1 MAEPPTLP
9 DRAPAHPEPGTA
21 APGRARTDPP
31 KADSVPKSDALP
43 RSNAQPQ
50 SDASPK
56 SNAQPRSDASP
67 SADAAVARP
76 ARRAN
81 LLHLA
86 TACAAGALNTLSFAP
101 TPHGG
106 WLELAVFALA
116 FWLIA
121 RARSRGNAAL
131 TGGAFGFGNFVTGV
145 WWLYVSMHHYGGMPA
160 PMAGAALLLFC
171 AYLALY
177 PALAAA
183 LWHVFAGRDR
193 AAYRPS
199 WHASFAFASAWAI
212 SEWLRGTIF
221 TGFPWLASGYP
232 QVDGPLSGFAPIV
245 GVYGIGWLVALVAAL
260 IVQAAL
266 RFAGLRAPQ
275 AARSA
280 LATNSAL
287 AASIAPLAV
296 VAALLIVGTA
306 LRHVQW
312 TTPSNAPLRVRLLQG
327 NVPQSMKFDEVGVRN
342 ALTLYQRLIT
352 EKPVDLVVTPET
364 AVPMLVQQIPDG
376 FGSAVRHFID
386 QTGTAVLFGAVG
398 ATLVDGRPT
407 DYTNALFGVTPGSRD
422 LYRYDKHHLVPF
434 GEFIP
439 WGFRWFV
446 DMMNI
451 PLGDFARGAPVQ
463 PPFIVKGQP
472 LALDIC
478 YEDIFGEEIART
490 LRGQQKPAGVLV
502 NATNLAWFG
511 DTIALDQHLQIARM
525 RALETGR
532 PMLRATN
539 TGATAFIDA
548 DGSVRGRLPTYS
560 IGALD
565 VTVQGRAGM
574 TPYIQ
579 AGNTTVLA
587 VSLVLLVFG
596 LVFGPARR
604 RNGGA

>member
-1 MAEPPTLP
+1 LP
-9 DRAPAHPEPGTA
+9 S
-21 APGRARTDPP
+21 TD
-31 KADSVPKSDALP
+31 AT
-43 RSNAQPQ
+43 
-50 SDASPK
+50 
-56 SNAQPRSDASP
+56 
-67 SADAAVARP
+67 VARP

-86 TACAAGALNTLSFAP
+86 AAAAAGALNTLSFAP

-106 WLELAVFALA
+106 WLEFAVFTLA
-116 FWLIA
+116 FWLISN
-121 RARSRGNAAL
+121 ARSRRDAAL

-145 WWLYVSMHHYGGMPA
+145 WWLYVSMHDFGGMPA
-160 PMAGAALLLFC
+160 PMASAALLLFC

-183 LWHVFAGRDR
+183 LWHVLAGRDR
-193 AAYRPS
+193 AAYKPS

-212 SEWLRGTIF
+212 GEWLRGTIF

-266 RFAGLRAPQ
+266 RFAAALAPQ
-275 AARSA
+275 AARGA
-280 LATNSAL
+280 R

-296 VAALLIVGTA
+296 VAALLVGGIA

-327 NVPQSMKFDEVGVRN
+327 NVPQSMKFDEAGVRN
-342 ALTLYQRLIT
+342 ALSLYQRLIT

-364 AVPMLVQQIPDG
+364 AVPMLVQQIPAE

-386 QTGTAVLFGAVG
+386 QTGTAVLFGAIG
-398 ATLVDGRPT
+398 ATLVDSRPT
-407 DYTNALFGVTPGSRD
+407 DYTNALFGVTPGSGD

-446 DMMNI
+446 NMMNI

-472 LALDIC
+472 LALDVC
-478 YEDIFGEEIART
+478 YEDIFGEEIAHT
-490 LRGQQKPAGVLV
+490 LRGQQTPAGVLV

-548 DGSVRGRLPTYS
+548 DGSVRGRLPSYS
-560 IGALD
+560 VGALD

-574 TPYIQ
+574 TPYSRI
-579 AGNTTVLA
+579 AG
-587 VSLVLLVFG
+587 
-596 LVFGPARR
+596 
-604 RNGGA
+604 